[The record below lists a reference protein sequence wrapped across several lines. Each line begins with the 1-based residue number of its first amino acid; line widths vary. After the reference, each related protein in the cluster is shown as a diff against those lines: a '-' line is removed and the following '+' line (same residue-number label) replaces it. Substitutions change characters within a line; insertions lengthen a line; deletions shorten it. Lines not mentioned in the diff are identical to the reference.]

1 MLSPSFIKR
10 RGRTA
15 AIAFLLLSLMVTS
28 SVLQVGAVPV
38 RPGDGNTSA
47 ATVTNSDD
55 LLTIIPTRT
64 SVSSSMPS
72 LSDPEKPAIST
83 NGPLPSGTPAKDGR
97 AIEATTYPDSV
108 TKAMEGAF
116 SKVAGIRLASTQEI
130 QELTYYATLS
140 ANSYCRTVI
149 PDGKWDCPHCSAN
162 EGLKII
168 DTFSTFV
175 YDTNVLVARGD
186 SEKTV
191 YVAFRGSNSFRN
203 AIAVSLVVLFE
214 NTAFSTL
221 INTTYLSM

>member
-108 TKAMEGAF
+108 TKAMEGAL

-149 PDGKWDCPHCSAN
+149 PDGKWDCPHCSAT

-214 NTAFSTL
+214 
-221 INTTYLSM
+221 IPLSPS